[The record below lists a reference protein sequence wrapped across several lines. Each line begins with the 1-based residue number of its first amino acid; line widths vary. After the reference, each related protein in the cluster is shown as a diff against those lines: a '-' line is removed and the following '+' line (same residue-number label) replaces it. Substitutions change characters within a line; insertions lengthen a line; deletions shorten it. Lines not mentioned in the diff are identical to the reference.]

1 MSDIS
6 KMSDDFHD
14 WLEKCPVQWSK
25 KYGESVY
32 TYWEKDEDEHK
43 E

>member
-14 WLEKCPVQWSK
+14 WLEKCPVQWNK

-32 TYWEKDEDEHK
+32 TFWEKDEDED
-43 E
+43 EE